1 MVSETSAIGDSQD
14 VENDVA
20 IVRNQLIDVRAALNQ
35 VLLGQEE
42 VVDHLIIGII
52 AGGHVLLEGTP
63 GLGKTLV
70 IKALAK
76 VLGLDSQRIQ
86 FTPDL
91 MPSDILGGERLREAQ
106 GQVRTVFEKGPIFTE
121 LLFADEINRANP
133 RTQAALLEAM
143 GERQVTL
150 SGESEVLP
158 ETFFVCASQ
167 NPVDMQGTYMLPEAQ
182 MDRFMMRIHVGRP
195 DAKVL
200 TRIITGNAAVSLN
213 ELEQIGSRRAV
224 LTWRNLARQVL
235 VSSAVLQNIVD
246 LVEQSWVICQSSEG
260 RRGESSAGSGVSPR
274 AAQDLFR
281 ACQARALMA
290 GRLSVTQADVIALA
304 PNVMAHR
311 ILLPL
316 HLRAKGQSASA
327 TIDELT
333 KQAVR

>member
-1 MVSETSAIGDSQD
+1 MVSETSAISDGQD

-20 IVRNQLIDVRAALNQ
+20 IVRNQLLDVRAALNQ
-35 VLLGQEE
+35 VLLGQEQ
-42 VVDHLIIGII
+42 VIDHLVIGII

-150 SGESEVLP
+150 SGESEALP

-167 NPVDMQGTYMLPEAQ
+167 NPVDMQGTYVLPEAQ

-195 DAKVL
+195 DANVL
-200 TRIITGNAAVSLN
+200 TRIITGNAGVSLN
-213 ELEQIGSRRAV
+213 ELQPIASRKV
-224 LTWRNLARQVL
+224 LLEWRKLAQQVL

-246 LVEQSWVICQSSEG
+246 LVEQSWAVCQSNEG
-260 RRGESSAGSGVSPR
+260 RHVESSAGAGVSPR

-290 GRLSVTQADVIALA
+290 GRLSVTQADVTSMASS
-304 PNVMAHR
+304 VMAHR
-311 ILLPL
+311 LLLPL
-316 HLRAKGQSASA
+316 HLRAKGQSAAA

-333 KQAVR
+333 KQIVR